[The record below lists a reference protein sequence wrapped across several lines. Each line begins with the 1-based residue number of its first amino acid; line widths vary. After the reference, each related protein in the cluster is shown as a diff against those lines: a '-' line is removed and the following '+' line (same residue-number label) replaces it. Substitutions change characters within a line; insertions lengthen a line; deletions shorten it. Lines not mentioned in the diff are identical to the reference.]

1 MKNSYTLKYNLKEN
15 DEKIYQIKSK
25 VLYSNLMMNVK
36 KDLKFKMEFK
46 YLGKDKFDSY
56 IVKNKKFNIKNFLN
70 ENEMGKVIFE
80 IDNAFLDISYCIN
93 QNGEIIEIKNLNELK
108 NNFYE
113 VKKKIQKMEL
123 LNPSEVQTFLD
134 TTTKVLNSSTVI
146 RDYFQN
152 FSTNNIFYGGLY
164 NETYINNITK
174 KKKIKIPNFI
184 IFLDL
189 PLKLEIGVEKIDFFN
204 DEIKLNV
211 NGTLDEIK
219 LNKRAIEEILK
230 SSFPEEN
237 IRILKYEVTYI
248 QKINFYI
255 STGFVK
261 SCEQIIEIIIFNK
274 DSDREI
280 FRNRQEIIINEEKGE

>member
-80 IDNAFLDISYCIN
+80 IDNAFSDVSYCIN

-134 TTTKVLNSSTVI
+134 TTTKVLNSPTVI

-174 KKKIKIPNFI
+174 KK
-184 IFLDL
+184 
-189 PLKLEIGVEKIDFFN
+189 E
-204 DEIKLNV
+204 
-211 NGTLDEIK
+211 
-219 LNKRAIEEILK
+219 NKN
-230 SSFPEEN
+230 S
-237 IRILKYEVTYI
+237 
-248 QKINFYI
+248 
-255 STGFVK
+255 
-261 SCEQIIEIIIFNK
+261 
-274 DSDREI
+274 
-280 FRNRQEIIINEEKGE
+280 

>member
-70 ENEMGKVIFE
+70 ENDMGKLIFE

-134 TTTKVLNSSTVI
+134 TTTKVLNSPTVI

>member
-80 IDNAFLDISYCIN
+80 IDNSFLDISYCIN

-134 TTTKVLNSSTVI
+134 TTTKVLNSPTVI

>member
-134 TTTKVLNSSTVI
+134 TTTKVLNSPTVI

-189 PLKLEIGVEKIDFFN
+189 PLKLEIGVEKINFFN

>member
-80 IDNAFLDISYCIN
+80 IDNAFSDISYCIN

-134 TTTKVLNSSTVI
+134 TTTKVLNSPTVI

>member
-80 IDNAFLDISYCIN
+80 IDNAFSDVSYCIN

-134 TTTKVLNSSTVI
+134 TTTKVLNSPTVI

-211 NGTLDEIK
+211 NGILDEIK

-280 FRNRQEIIINEEKGE
+280 FRNRQEIIINDEKGE

>member
-80 IDNAFLDISYCIN
+80 IDNAFSDVSYCIN

-134 TTTKVLNSSTVI
+134 TTTKVLNSPTVI

-211 NGTLDEIK
+211 NGILDEIK

-261 SCEQIIEIIIFNK
+261 NCEQIIEIIIFNK

-280 FRNRQEIIINEEKGE
+280 FRNRQEIIINDEKGE

>member
-1 MKNSYTLKYNLKEN
+1 MKNSYKLKYNLKEN

-80 IDNAFLDISYCIN
+80 IDNAFSDVSYCIN

-134 TTTKVLNSSTVI
+134 TTTKVLNSPTVI

-280 FRNRQEIIINEEKGE
+280 FRNRQEIIINDEKGE

>member
-134 TTTKVLNSSTVI
+134 TTTKVLNSPTVI

>member
-36 KDLKFKMEFK
+36 KDLKFKMEVK

-80 IDNAFLDISYCIN
+80 IDNAFSDVSYCIN

-134 TTTKVLNSSTVI
+134 TTTKVLNSPTVI

-280 FRNRQEIIINEEKGE
+280 FRNRQEIIINDEKGE

>member
-80 IDNAFLDISYCIN
+80 IDNAFSDVSYCIN

-134 TTTKVLNSSTVI
+134 TTTKVLNSPTVI

-274 DSDREI
+274 DSGREI
-280 FRNRQEIIINEEKGE
+280 FRNRQEIIINDEKGE

>member
-1 MKNSYTLKYNLKEN
+1 MKNSYTLKYKLKEN

>member
-80 IDNAFLDISYCIN
+80 IDNAFSDVSYCIN

-134 TTTKVLNSSTVI
+134 TTTKVLNSPTVI

-280 FRNRQEIIINEEKGE
+280 FRNRQEIIINDEKGE

>member
-80 IDNAFLDISYCIN
+80 IDNAFSDVSYCIN

-134 TTTKVLNSSTVI
+134 TTTKVLNSPTVI

-219 LNKRAIEEILK
+219 LNKGAIEEILK

-280 FRNRQEIIINEEKGE
+280 FRNRQEIIINDEKGE

>member
-1 MKNSYTLKYNLKEN
+1 
-15 DEKIYQIKSK
+15 
-25 VLYSNLMMNVK
+25 MMNVK

-123 LNPSEVQTFLD
+123 LNPSAVQTFLD

>member
-134 TTTKVLNSSTVI
+134 TTTKVLNSPTVI

-164 NETYINNITK
+164 HETYINNITK

>member
-134 TTTKVLNSSTVI
+134 TTTKVLNSPTVI

-184 IFLDL
+184 ILLDL